1 MKKIILSLMF
11 VISAVIFGEEI
22 VVYGPSSSKWIGKSF
37 APVFKEKTGVDI
49 KYVSIDGLVSRL
61 KLEGKNPKADI
72 VVGFTSL
79 NTEIAKRENLIVP
92 YIPKNIKNI
101 YSEKLVM
108 DKEGYV
114 TPFDYGMLAIN
125 YDTTKIENVP
135 KTLAD
140 LGKINKKLLVEN
152 PSTSATGEEALL
164 WSIALYGENWKEFWK
179 TLKPAIYNVEPGW
192 SESFAKLTTGEAPMM
207 IGYATSNLFF
217 VADEE
222 QKKFDSFLL
231 DDGTF
236 MYLEGVSLVNKKDI
250 KDGAKLF
257 MEYVLS
263 DEFQDLVPTKNYMF
277 PVTKGEMP
285 EGFEVVPTTDK
296 TVKLSKEQVE
306 DLVNNLD
313 KYKKEL
319 VDILKK

>member
-108 DKEGYV
+108 DKEGYA

-125 YDTTKIENVP
+125 YDTTKIENVS

-164 WSIALYGENWKEFWK
+164 WSIALYGEKWKEFWK

-192 SESFAKLTTGEAPMM
+192 SEAFAKLTTGEAPMM

-236 MYLEGVSLVNKKDI
+236 MYLEGVSLVNKKEI

-263 DEFQDLVPTKNYMF
+263 DEFQDLVPAKNYMF